1 MENDMNDRPFID
13 LRDSDDDALALIVNN
28 TEELYNLR
36 SNPQALMTV
45 LADDYKFTW
54 KQLFYALPI
63 NLERLNLEGMEWT
76 ISNVLTLA

>member
-1 MENDMNDRPFID
+1 MNDRPFID

-63 NLERLNLEGMEWT
+63 NLECLNVAEAERIW
-76 ISNVLTLA
+76 NE

>member
-13 LRDSDDDALALIVNN
+13 LRDNADDALSLIVNN

-63 NLERLNLEGMEWT
+63 NLERLNVAEAERIW
-76 ISNVLTLA
+76 NE

>member
-63 NLERLNLEGMEWT
+63 NLERLNLEGME
-76 ISNVLTLA
+76 

>member
-1 MENDMNDRPFID
+1 MNDRPFID
-13 LRDSDDDALALIVNN
+13 LRDNADDALSLIVNN

-63 NLERLNLEGMEWT
+63 NLERLNVAEAERIW
-76 ISNVLTLA
+76 NE

>member
-13 LRDSDDDALALIVNN
+13 LRDSADDALALIVNN

-63 NLERLNLEGMEWT
+63 NLERLNLEGME
-76 ISNVLTLA
+76 

>member
-36 SNPQALMTV
+36 SNPQTLMTV

-63 NLERLNLEGMEWT
+63 NLERLNLEGME
-76 ISNVLTLA
+76 

>member
-63 NLERLNLEGMEWT
+63 NLERLNVAEAERIW
-76 ISNVLTLA
+76 NE

>member
-1 MENDMNDRPFID
+1 MNDRPFID

-63 NLERLNLEGMEWT
+63 NLERLNVAEAERIW
-76 ISNVLTLA
+76 NE

>member
-13 LRDSDDDALALIVNN
+13 LRDSGDDALALIVNN

-36 SNPQALMTV
+36 SNPQALMAV

-63 NLERLNLEGMEWT
+63 NLERLNVAEAERIW
-76 ISNVLTLA
+76 NE

>member
-63 NLERLNLEGMEWT
+63 NLERLNAAEAERIW
-76 ISNVLTLA
+76 NE

>member
-1 MENDMNDRPFID
+1 MNDRPFID

-63 NLERLNLEGMEWT
+63 NLERLNLEGME
-76 ISNVLTLA
+76 

>member
-36 SNPQALMTV
+36 SNPQALMAV
-45 LADDYKFTW
+45 LADEYKFTW
-54 KQLFYALPI
+54 WQVFKVM
-63 NLERLNLEGMEWT
+63 RLNLEYLHQWT

>member
-1 MENDMNDRPFID
+1 MADNMEHDMNDRPYID
-13 LRDSDDDALALIVNN
+13 LRDNGDDALALIVNN

-36 SNPQALMTV
+36 SKPDELMAI

-63 NLERLNLEGMEWT
+63 NLECLNVAEAERIW
-76 ISNVLTLA
+76 NE